1 MAYIRQSNAP
11 PISAETVETL
21 SRLVGL
27 TLPAEDVAPL
37 AAALTDQLAS
47 IALLDRLNLEGV
59 DPIEAF
65 DPRWDDEETSTTFL

>member
-11 PISAETVETL
+11 PISVETVETL

-27 TLPAEDVAPL
+27 SLPAEDVAPL

-65 DPRWDDEETSTTFL
+65 DPRWDDEEAL